1 MNWWIAIRM
10 TIVMTVLTGIA
21 YPLAITGIG
30 NLLFPYQAQGSLIVR
45 NGRVAGS
52 ELIGQNFAAPKYFH
66 GRPSAAGD
74 AGYDAD
80 SSGGSNLAPTN
91 RKLIEMVRQ
100 RVKNIMEQ
108 NPHDKAVQVPVDM
121 VTASGSGLDPE
132 ITPAAA
138 SLQAPEVA
146 KARGLSETAV
156 RALVRRHTRPRWAGV
171 LGEPGVNVLELNLA
185 LDNLTATNPSGM
197 NQNRATLS
205 DPPVTR

>member
-21 YPLAITGIG
+21 YPLAITGVG
-30 NLLFPYQAQGSLIVR
+30 NLLFPYQAQGSLILR
-45 NGRVAGS
+45 NGQVTGS
-52 ELIGQNFAAPKYFH
+52 ELIGQNFSLPKYFH

-74 AGYDAD
+74 QGYDAD

-91 RKLIEMVRQ
+91 RKLIDTVRQ
-100 RVKNIMEQ
+100 RVKNLREQ
-108 NPHDKAVQVPVDM
+108 NPSSGTAQVPVDL

-138 SLQAPEVA
+138 DLQAPEVA

-171 LGEPGVNVLELNLA
+171 MGEPGVNVLELNLA
-185 LDNLTATNPSGM
+185 LDNLTATNPAGM
-197 NQNRATLS
+197 NQNRAALS
-205 DPPVTR
+205 DPPATR